1 MRHQQ
6 LFDIL
11 ANVRMPRYYDTELD
25 AWCVPDFTLKLSW
38 NPEDVLLGAV
48 PFRISYRS
56 SDEISAAMDKLPE
69 KKEMDLYEGTIRNDT
84 IATPTTSAK
93 PHQLLTSRSKNNL
106 TTFNLIRK
114 GSLANHSVT
123 DSQRQA
129 TKKSSATHYMYH
141 YIPGNPPPKS
151 TLND

>member
-1 MRHQQ
+1 VEVAHAARRPWSKDTDDEDLEMRHQQ

-11 ANVRMPRYYDTELD
+11 ANVRMQRYYDTELD

-69 KKEMDLYEGTIRNDT
+69 KKEKDLYD
-84 IATPTTSAK
+84 
-93 PHQLLTSRSKNNL
+93 
-106 TTFNLIRK
+106 
-114 GSLANHSVT
+114 
-123 DSQRQA
+123 
-129 TKKSSATHYMYH
+129 
-141 YIPGNPPPKS
+141 
-151 TLND
+151 